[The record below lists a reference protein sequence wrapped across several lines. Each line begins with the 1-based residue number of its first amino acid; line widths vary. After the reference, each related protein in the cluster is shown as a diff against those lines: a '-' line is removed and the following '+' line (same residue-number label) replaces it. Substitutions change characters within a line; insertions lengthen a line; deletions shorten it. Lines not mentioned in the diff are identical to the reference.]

1 MLQRWRAVSQLCL
14 RRWRWQVSHRWERTP
29 IGVRFAL
36 TLTVILIGLFTP
48 WLLINLSYFNDALAH
63 QAQLNHKRL
72 LKTTE
77 LAIERELMRI
87 LSQAEDY
94 SVWNDA
100 REAVLK
106 HDLKWL
112 RTNTTDW
119 LTQHFYYD
127 TVAVI
132 LPNGKILLS
141 NGVESQWLQRLSLVQ
156 DALRGKGNAGLI
168 RRNGTVYMMSA
179 APIGDEEWKHP
190 PVGALVLAKSLN
202 KAQLS
207 QLSEQ
212 IGGKAVLTLNTKIET
227 LSPDANGNHSEGVI
241 LRDPSGNPVAL
252 LEIESP
258 QAATLLTHDLLH
270 KAKRT
275 LVGASFIVAILAS
288 LLLVGFLRAYI
299 ARFLTAIHRLASG
312 DWEARIP
319 YAARDEFGFLAQTF
333 NTMAI
338 QLQQAFEEQERQRE
352 EIQTQNEELQALY
365 QQLHAAHQ
373 ALAQLN
379 AELMEANRT
388 LEQAAL
394 TDGLTGLKNHR
405 AFQESLHNLVQ
416 MAERHQQSLSLIMLD
431 IDHFKEFN
439 DRFGHPAGDELLK
452 QVAEV
457 LRESAR
463 AYDVAARY
471 GGEEFA
477 LLLPNTSLKQAVQV
491 AERIRTQI
499 SQIQNPHAPV
509 SASLGVASYRHG
521 TAPATLLYEAD
532 AALYRAK
539 RNGRNQVCIYQPE
552 AA

>member
-1 MLQRWRAVSQLCL
+1 MLQRWRAMSKLCL
-14 RRWRWQVSHRWERTP
+14 RRWGWHARHRWERTP
-29 IGVRFAL
+29 IGIRFAF
-36 TLTVILIGLFTP
+36 TLAVILIGLFTP
-48 WLLINLSYFNDALAH
+48 WLWMNLSYFNDALTH

-72 LKTTE
+72 VKTTE
-77 LAIERELMRI
+77 LVIERELMHI
-87 LSQAEDY
+87 LRHAEDY

-100 REAVLK
+100 REAVVK
-106 HDLKWL
+106 RDLKWL
-112 RTNTTDW
+112 RTNTVDW

-127 TVAVI
+127 IVAVM

-141 NGVESQWLQRLSLVQ
+141 NKTESQWLQSLSLVQ
-156 DALRGKGNAGLI
+156 NALRGKGNAGLI
-168 RRNGTVYMMSA
+168 RHNGTVYMMSV
-179 APIGDEEWKHP
+179 APICDEEWKHP
-190 PVGALVLAKSLN
+190 PVGALVLAKSLK

-212 IGGKAVLTLNTKIET
+212 IGSRAVLALNTQVET
-227 LSPDANGNHSEGVI
+227 LSTNAIGDYSEGVI
-241 LRDPSGNPVAL
+241 LRDPSGTPIAFL
-252 LEIESP
+252 KIESP
-258 QAATLLTHDLLH
+258 QATALLTHDLLY

-275 LVGASFIVAILAS
+275 LVGASFVIAILAS

-312 DWEARIP
+312 DWGTRIP

-333 NTMAI
+333 NLMAN

-352 EIQTQNEELQALY
+352 EIQAQNEELQALY
-365 QQLHAAHQ
+365 QQLRAAHQ
-373 ALAQLN
+373 ELAQLN
-379 AELMEANRT
+379 AELMEANRA
-388 LEQAAL
+388 LAQAAL

-416 MAERHQQSLSLIMLD
+416 MAERHQQPLSLIMLD

-439 DRFGHPAGDELLK
+439 DRFGHPAGDELLR

-457 LRESAR
+457 LRQSAR
-463 AYDVAARY
+463 GYDMAARY

-477 LLLPNTSLKQAVQV
+477 LLLPNTTLQQAVQV

-499 SQIQNPHAPV
+499 SQLQNPHAPV
-509 SASLGVASYRHG
+509 SASLGVAGYRNG